1 MGKVFFKEEQKFNQW
16 WLWLLMIITFLSV
29 AVPFGYAVYSQEVL
43 DKPFGDN
50 PMSTE
55 GLINVGAF
63 SLLLFGLIILL
74 FYVFKLKTKITNEAL
89 FVSFPPA
96 INKWK
101 KFAPDEIEKFEVRKY
116 NAFKEYG
123 GYGIKFRR
131 RYGKCYNVSG
141 NLGLQLYLKNGKK
154 VLIGTR
160 RKQAISYAM
169 EKLMNQDGKKRI
181 QNKKAE

>member
-1 MGKVFFKEEQKFNQW
+1 MEKVLFKEEQKFNQW

-29 AVPFGYAVYSQEVL
+29 VVPFGYAIYSQEVL

-55 GLINVGAF
+55 GIINVGAF
-63 SLLLFGLIILL
+63 SLLLVGLIVLL
-74 FYVFKLKTKITNEAL
+74 FYIFKLKTKITNEA
-89 FVSFPPA
+89 FYISFPPL

-101 KFAPDEIEKFEVRKY
+101 KFVPDEIAKFEVRKY
-116 NAFKEYG
+116 NAIKEYG
-123 GYGIKFRR
+123 GYGMKYSRR
-131 RYGKCYNVSG
+131 HGRCYNISG

-154 VLIGTR
+154 LLIGTQ

-169 EKLMNQDGKKRI
+169 DKLMHKDG
-181 QNKKAE
+181 